1 MSTPG
6 TLWSGLISSTAS
18 SDSITAAIEDPA
30 GRSGTLDLSV
40 YKEIAIFVQLKTL
53 TGGTS
58 PSVQVLISTVDGQAG
73 ASQYWTNLNPTAP
86 TWTSAVNQ
94 YYTSAGPGTDNAHSI
109 GNTGRITWNITGAP
123 TGCTF
128 YVTIYGKQ

>member
-1 MSTPG
+1 MATG
-6 TLWSGLISSTAS
+6 TMLWSGLISSTAS
-18 SDSITAAIEDPA
+18 SDSITAGISDPA
-30 GRSGTLDLSV
+30 GHSGQLDLSV
-40 YKEIAIFVQLKTL
+40 IRDLAIFVQLKTL
-53 TGGTS
+53 TGGTT
-58 PSVQVLISTVDGQAG
+58 PSVQVLVATGDGQAG

-109 GNTGRITWNITGAP
+109 GDVGKIVWNITGGP